1 MKVTQI
7 NRNRYMPAEIDFYF
21 DFSSSYS
28 YVAVPGVVRLAE
40 QHDVSVNWKPFLLGV
55 IFHALEHAPP
65 PAGSHKMSYAQ
76 RDLERCAAAAGQPPF
91 VLPEAFPFNGI
102 TASRAFWHL
111 HDDDPGKAV
120 EWAKAVFSASFAEG
134 RDCSSPE
141 VLADIATG
149 LGLDAQQLLE
159 AAATDAVKAKLK
171 AVTGEAMERGVFGA
185 PTFFVGD
192 EMFWGGDRLAHV
204 EQLISNS

>member
-149 LGLDAQQLLE
+149 LGLDAQQLLA